1 MMDIVSYGLKTP
13 ALKNTFN
20 KDNALVT
27 MYYVIMLLIIC
38 AIGEDRDDSEILAFV
53 QEYEKI
59 MLAVASMSSKLLVN
73 NDVYEFIMDTTQ
85 SCLSRFWC

>member
-1 MMDIVSYGLKTP
+1 MFD
-13 ALKNTFN
+13 

-38 AIGEDRDDSEILAFV
+38 AIGEDRDDNEILAFV

-73 NDVYEFIMDTTQ
+73 NDVHEFIMDTAN
-85 SCLSRFWC
+85 CLSRLWC